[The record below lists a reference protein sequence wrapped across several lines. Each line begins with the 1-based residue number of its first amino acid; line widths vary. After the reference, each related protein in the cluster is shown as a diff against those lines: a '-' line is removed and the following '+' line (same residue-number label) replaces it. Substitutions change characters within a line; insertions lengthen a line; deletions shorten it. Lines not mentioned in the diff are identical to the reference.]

1 MAISDILEDAKA
13 YLEQLKK
20 KYKFKKANLQREE
33 QAELQASLAK
43 CRGKLEICKNDFN
56 RTIGTQSRNIADGLR
71 IGADTRIQEKMLWD
85 AAVGYM
91 LVRDAIYALETISSY
106 DAVSHAYEMLDAAM
120 KQVAG
125 KKSGFPSNMKI
136 GSTKERN
143 AYGYITSSAAL
154 KEKEGMLDTF
164 FEQLKL
170 EGDIEARLAEARL
183 PGERQAEQRHA
194 YMNNVAPV
202 SGTQSYMDRLSGV
215 KDDEDMEMDFSGD
228 KSAMFDIHPPQIDEN
243 EEA

>member
-91 LVRDAIYALETISSY
+91 LVRDAIYALKTINSFDS
-106 DAVSHAYEMLDAAM
+106 VSHAYDMLDAAA
-120 KQVAG
+120 KQMSG
-125 KKSGFPSNMKI
+125 KKSKFPSF
-136 GSTKERN
+136 GPSKERN
-143 AYGYITSSAAL
+143 SYGYITSATAV
-154 KEKEGMLDTF
+154 KEKETLLESF
-164 FEQLKL
+164 FDRLKVT
-170 EGDIEARLAEARL
+170 GDIEECLGLVR
-183 PGERQAEQRHA
+183 
-194 YMNNVAPV
+194 NNGAVTED
-202 SGTQSYMDRLSGV
+202 GLS
-215 KDDEDMEMDFSGD
+215 E
-228 KSAMFDIHPPQIDEN
+228 IDEMMRQIKSRGSGSSTPR
-243 EEA
+243 EEFPLDMNDLRDIQPPKGSV